1 MSTVIKGTLL
11 IVVLTLVAATATHYF
26 HPRAPAWYLVDE
38 TLNDDEVSVPEIEK
52 RWQGDVLWIDARVR
66 EQFEKEHIPG
76 AILLNDQE
84 RDNLLLENLDKLQE
98 NKKPIVVYCDG
109 LACHASH
116 KMRTFL
122 TENVGIMNVYVLK
135 GGWPAWNAAKK

>member
-1 MSTVIKGTLL
+1 MIKGTFI

-52 RWQGDVLWIDARVR
+52 RWHGDVFWIDARMR

-76 AILLNDQE
+76 AILINEQE
-84 RDNLLLENLDKLQE
+84 LDNLILENIDKLQD
-98 NKKPIVVYCDG
+98 NKKPIVIYCDG
-109 LACHASH
+109 LACHASK
-116 KMRTFL
+116 KMRTYL
-122 TENVGIMNVYVLK
+122 TENMGIMNVYVLK
-135 GGWPAWNAAKK
+135 GGWPAWKAGKK